1 MCTDSVCVYNVPII
15 DTLDSSITIAGQN
28 LFLPQGYSPQSFH
41 WEKYGF
47 RMHCPEGAM
56 SEGTEVAVTAIASGN
71 FKVPKGTMLVSAVY
85 AISVSKKLLK
95 PLVIELQH
103 CVDLKSTSQTHYL
116 KFVQSPLKSPCQFT
130 PVDGGSFSVASRY
143 GSIERD
149 QFSFYAIIS
158 ETNNEDFSSNDENES
173 EGSSTSSDSDSEYG
187 TPTQG
192 T

>member
-1 MCTDSVCVYNVPII
+1 
-15 DTLDSSITIAGQN
+15 
-28 LFLPQGYSPQSFH
+28 
-41 WEKYGF
+41 
-47 RMHCPEGAM
+47 MHCPEGAM

-85 AISVSKKLLK
+85 AISISKKLLK

-116 KFVQSPLKSPCQFT
+116 KFVQSPLKSPHQFT

-158 ETNNEDFSSNDENES
+158 EINNEDFSSNDENES
-173 EGSSTSSDSDSEYG
+173 EGSSTSSDTDSEYG